1 MSLSTTWRDRQ
12 SQAEAIAAEEIYS
25 FFREVQPAGDRIL
38 VQFDEKEVE
47 EDIAGKVV
55 KRARLAVILSFPWLQ
70 REQLIFVIPMERKTG
85 TLLLNLLC
93 ILSAIGE
100 AVAEEVY
107 GTLNQYEMENSVFG
121 CLADTTASNFGQW
134 SGAITL
140 LQVTNH

>member
-1 MSLSTTWRDRQ
+1 MDSTRLEMSLSTTWRDRQ

-93 ILSAIGE
+93 ILSAI
-100 AVAEEVY
+100 
-107 GTLNQYEMENSVFG
+107 VFFRG
-121 CLADTTASNFGQW
+121 G
-134 SGAITL
+134 SG
-140 LQVTNH
+140 